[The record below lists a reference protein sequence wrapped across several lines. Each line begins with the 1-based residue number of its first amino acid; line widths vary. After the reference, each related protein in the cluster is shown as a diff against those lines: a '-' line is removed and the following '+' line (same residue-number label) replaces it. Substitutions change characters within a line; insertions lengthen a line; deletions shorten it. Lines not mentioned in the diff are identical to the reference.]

1 MVEYILD
8 YLLLRRLSKLSHYLF
23 CVAIKEQEV
32 INMTHDLPL
41 PMYKKLTVTFR
52 VEPGCLGPD
61 GIERIE
67 GFCKFAKKEV
77 IVLDSDFI
85 RWVITPRYDKA
96 LLETEYKTNNK
107 RLDHDK
113 AEKYLRV
120 FGKELDDFEEHL
132 QDKLS
137 ILIEQYL
144 GR

>member
-1 MVEYILD
+1 MRANKMPY
-8 YLLLRRLSKLSHYLF
+8 
-23 CVAIKEQEV
+23 
-32 INMTHDLPL
+32 DLPL
-41 PMYKKLTVTFR
+41 PLYKKLTVTFR
-52 VEPGCLGPD
+52 VEPGCLGSD
-61 GIERIE
+61 GIEHIAD
-67 GFCKFAKKEV
+67 FCQFAKKEV
-77 IVLDSDFI
+77 AILDANFV
-85 RWVITPRYDKA
+85 RWVITPRYDKS

>member
-1 MVEYILD
+1 
-8 YLLLRRLSKLSHYLF
+8 
-23 CVAIKEQEV
+23 
-32 INMTHDLPL
+32 MTYDLPL

-61 GIERIE
+61 GIDHIK

-77 IVLDSDFI
+77 AGLNSDFV
-85 RWVITPRYDKA
+85 RWVITPRYDKS

-107 RLDHDK
+107 LLDHDK
-113 AEKYLRV
+113 AKKYLSV
-120 FGKELDDFEEHL
+120 FGKQLDDFEENL